1 MEDLKWI
8 KISQTF
14 TANIWYDELLFY
26 ENELSLWRNNYW
38 RKPLLNNIM
47 KMAPLSSEMIFCS
60 QISSHFIQWCLNN
73 MHFKKLAERKI
84 IYKLVTILDLSNFF
98 WYTL

>member
-26 ENELSLWRNNYW
+26 ECELSLRRNHFV

-47 KMAPLSSEMIFCS
+47 KMAPLS
-60 QISSHFIQWCLNN
+60 
-73 MHFKKLAERKI
+73 
-84 IYKLVTILDLSNFF
+84 
-98 WYTL
+98 